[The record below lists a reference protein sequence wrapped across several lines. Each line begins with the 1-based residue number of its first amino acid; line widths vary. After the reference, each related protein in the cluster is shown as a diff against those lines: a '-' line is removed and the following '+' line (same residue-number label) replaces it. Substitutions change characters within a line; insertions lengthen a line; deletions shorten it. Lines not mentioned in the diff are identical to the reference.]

1 MPEFHLES
9 LQLTDYL
16 AVVLVAF
23 MLIFVSV
30 VAGKNQAGKYV
41 ALYLVLSIVSGVVV
55 AIVWLYTE
63 NKYLGAV
70 YVIGELIFSVFSLL
84 LFPTEVRRL
93 FLKNTKLKIVEPVR
107 GEKKPEVEECIS
119 AVIKALQNMSKSDV
133 GALVV
138 LSNDNLPKQVLD
150 SGVKLNADISSQLL
164 EAIFF
169 PKAPLHD
176 GAVILSGHKIV
187 AAGCF
192 LPLTQNLSYPKE
204 LGTRH
209 RAGIGITEVSN
220 VTALIVSEETGI
232 ISIVKAGKVTRYA
245 DYDML
250 RGALEEYYWKDL
262 SVEHKK

>member
-1 MPEFHLES
+1 MPNFRLES
-9 LQLTDYL
+9 LQFIDYFSM
-16 AVVLVAF
+16 ALVAF

-41 ALYLVLSIVSGVVV
+41 ALYLLLSVACGAAVLI
-55 AIVWLYTE
+55 ARLYTDFE
-63 NKYLGAV
+63 YLGAF
-70 YVIGELIFSVFSLL
+70 YVIGELVFSVFSLL
-84 LFPTEVRRL
+84 LFPTEVRRM
-93 FLKNTKLKIVEPVR
+93 FLKNAKLKIAEPIK

-150 SGVKLNADISSQLL
+150 SGVKLNADISPQLL

-209 RAGIGITEVSN
+209 RAGIGITEVAN